1 MDSNELRS
9 ELLEANQRIDQV
21 EVLLRNLLC
30 LRNLEEDR
38 FTIPHLDLVVTLQ
51 TAVNLLSK

>member
-9 ELLEANQRIDQV
+9 ELLEANQRIDKV

-30 LRNLEEDR
+30 LRNLDEDR
-38 FTIPHLDLVVTLQ
+38 FTIPHLDLVVTL
-51 TAVNLLSK
+51 

>member
-30 LRNLEEDR
+30 LRNLDEDR